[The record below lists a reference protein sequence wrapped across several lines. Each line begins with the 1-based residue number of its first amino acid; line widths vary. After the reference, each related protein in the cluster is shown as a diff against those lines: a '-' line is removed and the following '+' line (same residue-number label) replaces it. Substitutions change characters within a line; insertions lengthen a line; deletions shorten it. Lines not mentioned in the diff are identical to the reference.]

1 MKNIKTIYWI
11 ITLVF
16 TVFTAVFTVLAESNN
31 RGNILLSG
39 VALMTSS
46 IALGLSD
53 KKKTLFK
60 GDVKVW
66 SALLETKIA
75 DENSSYRV
83 SMNLINNSNEPIYD
97 VVYRLRLPSRISQ
110 RINEKNNSAREY
122 RHGNSKI
129 IVDNRYGFLGIK
141 GDDGFIPI
149 DVKIQLNQ
157 WLQGNIYITVSGSN
171 ISPVTFSITSS
182 QKEELK
188 TATKEKPLFAKK
200 IK

>member
-1 MKNIKTIYWI
+1 MKSIKSIYWL

-16 TVFTAVFTVLAESNN
+16 TVLTAVFTILAEDNN
-31 RGNILLSG
+31 KGNILLSG

-53 KKKTLFK
+53 KKKSLFK
-60 GDVKVW
+60 GEIRVW
-66 SALLETKIA
+66 SALLETKVP
-75 DENSSYRV
+75 DDNSSYRV
-83 SMNLINNSNEPIYD
+83 SMQLINNSDEPVYD

-129 IVDNRYGFLGIK
+129 IVDNSYGFLGTK

-149 DVKIQLNQ
+149 DVKIQLGQ
-157 WLQGNIYITVSGSN
+157 WRQGNLYITVSGSN
-171 ISPVTFSITSS
+171 ISPVTFNITPA
-182 QKEELK
+182 QKEELIN
-188 TATKEKPLFAKK
+188 ATQEKPLIAKK

>member
-1 MKNIKTIYWI
+1 MSFV
-11 ITLVF
+11 L
-16 TVFTAVFTVLAESNN
+16 TAVFTVLAESNN